1 MASSAVDT
9 HGFVGADIQALIN
22 LALVAAKEERK
33 DICMEHFRSVKSK
46 VKPSAMREVM
56 VEVPQVTWS
65 DIGGLDDLKLKLRQP
80 VGCHVQRCS
89 LGWASPPRGMLMF
102 GPPGGSKTMKAK
114 ALANESGLIQVFKR
128 SEI

>member
-1 MASSAVDT
+1 MLEELEDRHNVVQEEVASSTVDT

-65 DIGGLDDLKLKLRQP
+65 DIGGLDELK
-80 VGCHVQRCS
+80 
-89 LGWASPPRGMLMF
+89 
-102 GPPGGSKTMKAK
+102 
-114 ALANESGLIQVFKR
+114 
-128 SEI
+128 